1 MFLIF
6 VFLLRSTLIF
16 TLLFPTRVLL
26 PTLLLPALL
35 VVLFRT
41 VDVFLFL
48 TLAVAGRVVAVLF
61 RETFGFVAALFVLV
75 LGRVVALFV
84 VALGLEVF
92 LLVVALWPPFI
103 DLLGVALEVLGLDIE
118 RPPPLEAPWLMRCA
132 RISVGQAKAKKTK
145 RMPSLCLM

>member
-1 MFLIF
+1 MF

-16 TLLFPTRVLL
+16 TLLLPTRVLL
-26 PTLLLPALL
+26 PTLLLLPALL
-35 VVLFRT
+35 LVLFRT
-41 VDVFLFL
+41 VDVFLFF

-61 RETFGFVAALFVLV
+61 RETFGLVAALFVPV
-75 LGRVVALFV
+75 LGLVVALFV
-84 VALGLEVF
+84 EAVGLEAF
-92 LLVVALWPPFI
+92 LLVVALCPPLI

-145 RMPSLCLM
+145 RIPSLCLM